1 MERTPDKRED
11 GSSILPRP
19 TVWLSSAAFLGRCG
33 AVRRFSLEGGAAS
46 RRIERG
52 GLHFCSC
59 FFLLFGKNVHHELG
73 VAEDSTSARIE
84 NQGRESRG
92 ESSIPVTRAHAY
104 TSHKERVV
112 VGCMVFLGIVLGSL
126 LMHGAITSI
135 QEGSTLFFI
144 MNIGGF
150 IGIIAIAAL
159 IWNSV
164 VLARMRRRQAQSN
177 LPASQDINL
186 EAATTDSNE
195 ESPPTRI
202 GSAELNDTMEAK
214 MRE

>member
-1 MERTPDKRED
+1 MP
-11 GSSILPRP
+11 LP
-19 TVWLSSAAFLGRCG
+19 VELAGWLAFLQ
-33 AVRRFSLEGGAAS
+33 
-46 RRIERG
+46 
-52 GLHFCSC
+52 
-59 FFLLFGKNVHHELG
+59 LLFSSLWEKVCIMSWASLKI
-73 VAEDSTSARIE
+73 AQARVE

-104 TSHKERVV
+104 TSHKELV